1 MKVKN
6 VIKGLKTRYNLEEIN
21 VISSERVIYSGPLNK
36 WVETEPCMIVFKREI
51 ENKEVTKSL
60 MFNGRKA
67 FLFV

>member
-6 VIKGLKTRYNLEEIN
+6 VIKGLKAHYNLEEIN
-21 VISSERVIYSGPLNK
+21 IISSERVIYSGPTDK
-36 WVETEPCMIVFKREI
+36 WVETDPCMIVFKREV